1 MDGRGQSSH
10 APRRRSSF
18 DGILREQATTPKV
31 TPATVAG
38 SDGGLR
44 RRQIGRQPQQTSQ
57 QPSQQQRR
65 QEQQQQQQQRGA
77 DKKSGDK
84 ADKGEKGLEKS
95 EKFDRSGRFER
106 SESRRGGR
114 WGCIDS
120 CCWTMGN
127 AVFLWFLLMLAYH
140 LMPRQQIQAI
150 QDALVGLPEVEPPGA
165 RLAGEGVKAKHP
177 VVFVPGIV
185 TGGLELWEGRPCA
198 ADLFRKRL
206 WGGTFGDAYRRPGCW
221 MEHMLLDNETGL
233 DPPGIRVRPVSGLVA
248 ADYFLPGYFVWAV
261 IIEQLAKIGYEER
274 NMFMAAYDWRL
285 SFYNTQKRDQTLS
298 RLKATIEMLVK
309 TNEGKK
315 AVVVPHSMGVLY
327 FLFFMKWVEAPAP
340 LGGGGGPRW
349 VHNHIRA
356 VFNIGGPLLGAPK
369 AFTGL
374 FSAEAK
380 DVAAIRELDPGV
392 FERLQAWHP
401 VTFQRLCMC
410 LPTFPPILSAR
421 PGRVWEPA
429 GAAACDAGVAH
440 MGCHHEHAAQGG
452 RTASLS
458 CGGVFGGGGPAFL
471 LTLLLTTPPPPSAP
485 TFNPQYHCFG
495 LVLIPSITILHPLS
509 SPAFFT
515 RALDPGVFGSLQAL
529 QHVMRVSRTWDAT
542 MSMLPKGGEAV
553 WGNATWAPE
562 DSFNCSKARA
572 KQLHLQQQQQ
582 AGESGGNSSKAG
594 GDGRAKGSGKGLGVE
609 GFLRTLMA
617 EGASSSAPSSSSPS
631 SASSAAATASTT
643 GAHSEGSGDGGQ
655 SGSEGDGAKAVARA
669 AAATCPAT
677 FHSYFPLLYV
687 SFGEASATLSESL
700 VCPSGAKAA
709 ARAAAATCPAASTCP
724 ATWGGQQYVLSDP
737 CSCAMRDLLP
747 EGDDEYSD
755 ETAYKGAEGKG
766 GASSGG
772 ERDESEGKEEKAPVR
787 ESRRKQ
793 WQRQL
798 EETVFQHLQSRNKS
812 CGEVWTEYHDMSWHA
827 LKDIANCP
835 FYTAGDESDG
845 PSGGILG
852 LLRQVAPKTM
862 ARADENWSYGIAEDL
877 SERKY
882 AEEPKYWAN
891 PLETSLPDAPEMEV
905 YCAYGTGLLT
915 ERAYVY
921 RLSPS
926 NDTCLIPF
934 RIDASANGPP
944 GQAGDCLTEGAYF
957 TDGDETAPVLS
968 MGLPC
973 AKLWRGRTRFN
984 PAASPTYLREYE
996 HRPTSGL
1003 LAGRSTQ
1010 SGSHVDIMGNFALI
1024 EDILRVAAGATGA
1037 EIGGDQI
1044 YSDILHWAERV
1055 SIKL

>member
-185 TGGLELWEGRPCA
+185 TVPPSPLSPLPLLSLPSSLTESPCFLTLPPFPSHCLRAFSPPPTHPLPSHLRALGCGLELWEGRPCA

-340 LGGGGGPRW
+340 LGGGGGPQW

-380 DVAAIRELDPGV
+380 DVAAI
-392 FERLQAWHP
+392 
-401 VTFQRLCMC
+401 
-410 LPTFPPILSAR
+410 
-421 PGRVWEPA
+421 
-429 GAAACDAGVAH
+429 
-440 MGCHHEHAAQGG
+440 
-452 RTASLS
+452 
-458 CGGVFGGGGPAFL
+458 
-471 LTLLLTTPPPPSAP
+471 
-485 TFNPQYHCFG
+485 
-495 LVLIPSITILHPLS
+495 
-509 SPAFFT
+509 

-862 ARADENWSYGIAEDL
+862 ARADENWSYGIAGDL

>member
-1 MDGRGQSSH
+1 
-10 APRRRSSF
+10 
-18 DGILREQATTPKV
+18 
-31 TPATVAG
+31 
-38 SDGGLR
+38 
-44 RRQIGRQPQQTSQ
+44 
-57 QPSQQQRR
+57 
-65 QEQQQQQQQRGA
+65 
-77 DKKSGDK
+77 
-84 ADKGEKGLEKS
+84 
-95 EKFDRSGRFER
+95 
-106 SESRRGGR
+106 
-114 WGCIDS
+114 
-120 CCWTMGN
+120 MGN

-655 SGSEGDGAKAVARA
+655 SGSEGDGEGDEANASTRSYDLETSERRAWFGRMPCSSSPQVSLLYLLSPGAKAVARA

-677 FHSYFPLLYV
+677 FHSYFPLLYVSTLFPTFRCPFGAASATLSESLVCPSGAKAAAKAAATAAAATCPAV

-944 GQAGDCLTEGAYF
+944 GQVGAMWDRCMWVGGLVACGQAGDCLTEGAYF

>member
-1 MDGRGQSSH
+1 
-10 APRRRSSF
+10 
-18 DGILREQATTPKV
+18 
-31 TPATVAG
+31 
-38 SDGGLR
+38 
-44 RRQIGRQPQQTSQ
+44 
-57 QPSQQQRR
+57 
-65 QEQQQQQQQRGA
+65 
-77 DKKSGDK
+77 
-84 ADKGEKGLEKS
+84 
-95 EKFDRSGRFER
+95 
-106 SESRRGGR
+106 
-114 WGCIDS
+114 
-120 CCWTMGN
+120 
-127 AVFLWFLLMLAYH
+127 
-140 LMPRQQIQAI
+140 
-150 QDALVGLPEVEPPGA
+150 
-165 RLAGEGVKAKHP
+165 
-177 VVFVPGIV
+177 
-185 TGGLELWEGRPCA
+185 GLELWEGRPCA

-285 SFYNTQKRDQTLS
+285 SFQNTQKRDQALS
-298 RLKATIEMLVK
+298 RLKATIEMLVQ
-309 TNEGKK
+309 TNEGRK

-327 FLFFMKWVEAPAP
+327 FLFFIKWVEAPAP

-349 VHNHIRA
+349 VHDHIRA

-380 DVAAIRELDPGV
+380 DVAAIRAV
-392 FERLQAWHP
+392 FNIGGPLLGGPKAFTGLFSTEAKDVAAISFTPFPHP
-401 VTFQRLCMC
+401 
-410 LPTFPPILSAR
+410 LPFAFFPPPHPPHISTFP
-421 PGRVWEPA
+421 
-429 GAAACDAGVAH
+429 
-440 MGCHHEHAAQGG
+440 
-452 RTASLS
+452 
-458 CGGVFGGGGPAFL
+458 
-471 LTLLLTTPPPPSAP
+471 
-485 TFNPQYHCFG
+485 N
-495 LVLIPSITILHPLS
+495 
-509 SPAFFT
+509 

-572 KQLHLQQQQQ
+572 KQLQQQ

-594 GDGRAKGSGKGLGVE
+594 GDGRVRGAGKGLGVE

-617 EGASSSAPSSSSPS
+617 EGASSSAS
-631 SASSAAATASTT
+631 SASSASSSSSSSASSASAA
-643 GAHSEGSGDGGQ
+643 GAHSEGSGN
-655 SGSEGDGAKAVARA
+655 EGEEDEAKATAR
-669 AAATCPAT
+669 
-677 FHSYFPLLYV
+677 SYDLETSERRAWFGRMV

-709 ARAAAATCPAASTCP
+709 ARAAAAMCPAASTCP

-737 CSCAMRDLLP
+737 CSCAMQDLLP

-755 ETAYKGAEGKG
+755 ETAYNGAEGRG
-766 GASSGG
+766 GVGVGG
-772 ERDESEGKEEKAPVR
+772 EKGEKGEKDEAEGKEGKAPER

-852 LLRQVAPKTM
+852 LLRHVAPKTM

-891 PLETSLPDAPEMEV
+891 PLET
-905 YCAYGTGLLT
+905 
-915 ERAYVY
+915 RYV
-921 RLSPS
+921 
-926 NDTCLIPF
+926 C
-934 RIDASANGPP
+934 
-944 GQAGDCLTEGAYF
+944 
-957 TDGDETAPVLS
+957 
-968 MGLPC
+968 
-973 AKLWRGRTRFN
+973 
-984 PAASPTYLREYE
+984 
-996 HRPTSGL
+996 
-1003 LAGRSTQ
+1003 
-1010 SGSHVDIMGNFALI
+1010 
-1024 EDILRVAAGATGA
+1024 
-1037 EIGGDQI
+1037 
-1044 YSDILHWAERV
+1044 
-1055 SIKL
+1055 

>member
-1 MDGRGQSSH
+1 
-10 APRRRSSF
+10 
-18 DGILREQATTPKV
+18 
-31 TPATVAG
+31 
-38 SDGGLR
+38 
-44 RRQIGRQPQQTSQ
+44 
-57 QPSQQQRR
+57 
-65 QEQQQQQQQRGA
+65 
-77 DKKSGDK
+77 
-84 ADKGEKGLEKS
+84 
-95 EKFDRSGRFER
+95 
-106 SESRRGGR
+106 
-114 WGCIDS
+114 
-120 CCWTMGN
+120 
-127 AVFLWFLLMLAYH
+127 
-140 LMPRQQIQAI
+140 MPRQQIQAI

-185 TGGLELWEGRPCA
+185 TAFPPSPPLPLIPHSPPFPPSLA
-198 ADLFRKRL
+198 PFPTLPPLHPLSPPSPPSPLPHLSLIPPFAP
-206 WGGTFGDAYRRPGCW
+206 ARPGCW

-298 RLKATIEMLVK
+298 RLKATIEILVQ
-309 TNEGKK
+309 TNGGKK

-349 VHNHIRA
+349 VHDHIRA

-380 DVAAIRELDPGV
+380 DVAAIRALDPGV
-392 FERLQAWHP
+392 FE
-401 VTFQRLCMC
+401 
-410 LPTFPPILSAR
+410 
-421 PGRVWEPA
+421 
-429 GAAACDAGVAH
+429 
-440 MGCHHEHAAQGG
+440 
-452 RTASLS
+452 
-458 CGGVFGGGGPAFL
+458 
-471 LTLLLTTPPPPSAP
+471 
-485 TFNPQYHCFG
+485 
-495 LVLIPSITILHPLS
+495 
-509 SPAFFT
+509 
-515 RALDPGVFGSLQAL
+515 SLQAL
-529 QHVMRVSRTWDAT
+529 QHVMRVSRTWDST
-542 MSMLPKGGEAV
+542 MSMLPKGGEVV

-572 KQLHLQQQQQ
+572 KQLQLQQ
-582 AGESGGNSSKAG
+582 AGESGNSSKAG
-594 GDGRAKGSGKGLGVE
+594 GDGRGLGVE

-617 EGASSSAPSSSSPS
+617 EGASHTLCLPNFSLFISIF
-631 SASSAAATASTT
+631 
-643 GAHSEGSGDGGQ
+643 Q
-655 SGSEGDGAKAVARA
+655 
-669 AAATCPAT
+669 
-677 FHSYFPLLYV
+677 V
-687 SFGEASATLSESL
+687 SFGAASATLSESL
-700 VCPSGAKAA
+700 VCPSEAKAA
-709 ARAAAATCPAASTCP
+709 ARAAAATCPVASTCS

-755 ETAYKGAEGKG
+755 EAAYKGPEGKG
-766 GASSGG
+766 GASFGG
-772 ERDESEGKEEKAPVR
+772 EKDESEGKEEKAPVR

-798 EETVFQHLQSRNKS
+798 EETVFQHLHSRNKS
-812 CGEVWTEYHDMSWHA
+812 CGDVWTEYHDMSWHA

-877 SERKY
+877 SES
-882 AEEPKYWAN
+882 N
-891 PLETSLPDAPEMEV
+891 LPDAPEMEV

-984 PAASPTYLREYE
+984 PAASPTFLREYE

-1055 SIKL
+1055 GIKL

>member
-1 MDGRGQSSH
+1 MDGRGESQRGSH
-10 APRRRSSF
+10 APSRRRSF
-18 DGILREQATTPKV
+18 DDIVREQATAPRAA
-31 TPATVAG
+31 PAAG
-38 SDGGLR
+38 SDAGLR
-44 RRQIGRQPQQTSQ
+44 RRQIGRQSQQSQQPSQQSQ
-57 QPSQQQRR
+57 QPSQQQQQPPQR
-65 QEQQQQQQQRGA
+65 QQQPASKRPDRKG
-77 DKKSGDK
+77 GE
-84 ADKGEKGLEKS
+84 KGEKGGE
-95 EKFDRSGRFER
+95 GGAFER
-106 SESRRGGR
+106 SESGRGGKGGR
-114 WGCIDS
+114 WGCVDS
-120 CCWTMGN
+120 CCWAMGN
-127 AVFLWFLLMLAYH
+127 AFFLWFLLMAAYH

-150 QDALVGLPEVEPPGA
+150 QDALVGMPEVEPPGE

-261 IIEQLAKIGYEER
+261 IIEQLAKIGYDER
-274 NMFMAAYDWRL
+274 NLFMAAYDWRL
-285 SFYNTQKRDQTLS
+285 SFQNTQKRDQMLS
-298 RLKATIEMLVK
+298 RLKATIEMLVQ
-309 TNEGKK
+309 TNGGRK
-315 AVVVPHSMGVLY
+315 AVIVPHSMGVLY

-340 LGGGGGPRW
+340 LGGGGGSRW
-349 VHNHIRA
+349 VHDHIRA

-380 DVAAIRELDPGV
+380 DVAAIR
-392 FERLQAWHP
+392 
-401 VTFQRLCMC
+401 
-410 LPTFPPILSAR
+410 
-421 PGRVWEPA
+421 
-429 GAAACDAGVAH
+429 
-440 MGCHHEHAAQGG
+440 
-452 RTASLS
+452 
-458 CGGVFGGGGPAFL
+458 
-471 LTLLLTTPPPPSAP
+471 
-485 TFNPQYHCFG
+485 
-495 LVLIPSITILHPLS
+495 
-509 SPAFFT
+509 
-515 RALDPGVFGSLQAL
+515 ALDPGLFDSLQAL
-529 QHVMRVSRTWDAT
+529 QHVMRVSRTWDST
-542 MSMLPKGGEAV
+542 MSMLPKGGEVV

-562 DSFNCSKARA
+562 DSFNCSKARS
-572 KQLHLQQQQQ
+572 KQQQQQ
-582 AGESGGNSSKAG
+582 QQQQGVA
-594 GDGRAKGSGKGLGVE
+594 GSGNGSQPGGGGSLRDRVAKGLGVE
-609 GFLRTLMA
+609 SLLPAVVA
-617 EGASSSAPSSSSPS
+617 EKPTSGAWSSSAHLHEGGMSS
-631 SASSAAATASTT
+631 
-643 GAHSEGSGDGGQ
+643 GSG
-655 SGSEGDGAKAVARA
+655 SGEDEGKPKRSHDLETSQRRA
-669 AAATCPAT
+669 W
-677 FHSYFPLLYV
+677 FGRMV
-687 SFGEASATLSESL
+687 SFGVSSATLSESL

-709 ARAAAATCPAASTCP
+709 ARAAAATCPASSTCP
-724 ATWGGQQYVLSDP
+724 ATWGGQQYILSDP
-737 CSCAMRDLLP
+737 CSCAMKDLLP
-747 EGDDEYSD
+747 DVDDDSSD
-755 ETAYKGAEGKG
+755 ESAYEGTVDVGGGKEEGSEGKG
-766 GASSGG
+766 EG
-772 ERDESEGKEEKAPVR
+772 SEGKGEGSEGKGEGSEGKGEGSEGKGEGSEGKGEKEAMEGKEGKATER
-787 ESRRKQ
+787 ESRREH
-793 WQRQL
+793 WQRRL

-812 CGEVWTEYHDMSWHA
+812 CGDVWTEYHDMSWHA

-877 SERKY
+877 SESKY
-882 AEEPKYWAN
+882 LREPKYWAN
-891 PLETSLPDAPEMEV
+891 PLETSLPHAPDMEIF
-905 YCAYGTGLLT
+905 CAYGTGLLT

-934 RIDASANGPP
+934 RIDTSANGPP
-944 GQAGDCLTEGAYF
+944 GQAGDCLWEGAYF

-984 PAASPTYLREYE
+984 PSGSRAFLREYE
-996 HRPTSGL
+996 HRPSTGL

-1055 SIKL
+1055 NIKLQ

>member
-1 MDGRGQSSH
+1 
-10 APRRRSSF
+10 
-18 DGILREQATTPKV
+18 
-31 TPATVAG
+31 
-38 SDGGLR
+38 
-44 RRQIGRQPQQTSQ
+44 
-57 QPSQQQRR
+57 
-65 QEQQQQQQQRGA
+65 
-77 DKKSGDK
+77 
-84 ADKGEKGLEKS
+84 
-95 EKFDRSGRFER
+95 
-106 SESRRGGR
+106 
-114 WGCIDS
+114 
-120 CCWTMGN
+120 MGN

-140 LMPRQQIQAI
+140 LMPHQQIQAI

-165 RLAGEGVKAKHP
+165 RLAAEGVKAKHP

-285 SFYNTQKRDQTLS
+285 SPRHLPPRHISHLRQQQCLTPHAISIEPPHILS
-298 RLKATIEMLVK
+298 DHPSLLSLTNGGRKAVVVPHSMGVLYLLFFSYYLMSRVPSPPYVLSLHLQ
-309 TNEGKK
+309 TNEGRK

-349 VHNHIRA
+349 VHDHIRA

-380 DVAAIRELDPGV
+380 DVAAL
-392 FERLQAWHP
+392 
-401 VTFQRLCMC
+401 
-410 LPTFPPILSAR
+410 
-421 PGRVWEPA
+421 
-429 GAAACDAGVAH
+429 
-440 MGCHHEHAAQGG
+440 
-452 RTASLS
+452 
-458 CGGVFGGGGPAFL
+458 
-471 LTLLLTTPPPPSAP
+471 
-485 TFNPQYHCFG
+485 
-495 LVLIPSITILHPLS
+495 
-509 SPAFFT
+509 

-572 KQLHLQQQQQ
+572 KQLQLQQQQ
-582 AGESGGNSSKAG
+582 AGENGGNSSKAG
-594 GDGRAKGSGKGLGVE
+594 GDGRARGAGKGLGVE

-617 EGASSSAPSSSSPS
+617 EGASSSASSASRSSS
-631 SASSAAATASTT
+631 SASSAASASATA
-643 GAHSEGSGDGGQ
+643 AHSEGSGDGGRNA
-655 SGSEGDGAKAVARA
+655 SEGEGEGEGDEAKASTRSYDLETSERRA
-669 AAATCPAT
+669 W
-677 FHSYFPLLYV
+677 FGRMV

-724 ATWGGQQYVLSDP
+724 ATWGGKQYVLSDP

-747 EGDDEYSD
+747 EADDEYID
-755 ETAYKGAEGKG
+755 ETAYKGTEGRGGAEGKG
-766 GASSGG
+766 RASAGG
-772 ERDESEGKEEKAPVR
+772 EKGENGEKDESEGKEGKEGKAPER

-827 LKDIANCP
+827 LTDIANCP

-984 PAASPTYLREYE
+984 PSASPAYLREYE

-1024 EDILRVAAGATGA
+1024 EDILRVAAGATGT